1 MSVVNYLSPQ
11 PVSNQSDL
19 FFYTNS
25 IHFPDWRTSYRGTK
39 KKLSKLLF
47 YNQLGLSKLPTNIRF
62 YRVNTSNPGDSFI
75 NRFFF
80 LCHTSKKWQRT
91 FPERVFSWEN
101 VEVLAS
107 LGRESLLKGK
117 DQYS

>member
-1 MSVVNYLSPQ
+1 MACQLSTISRLNQFRTKVIVSFIRVV
-11 PVSNQSDL
+11 
-19 FFYTNS
+19 S
-25 IHFPDWRTSYRGTK
+25 ISRTGERRKNCRNCCST
-39 KKLSKLLF
+39 F
-47 YNQLGLSKLPTNIRF
+47 NLSKLPTNINS

-75 NRFFF
+75 NLFF

-107 LGRESLLKGK
+107 LGRESLLKGTGSV
-117 DQYS
+117 QLTSLY